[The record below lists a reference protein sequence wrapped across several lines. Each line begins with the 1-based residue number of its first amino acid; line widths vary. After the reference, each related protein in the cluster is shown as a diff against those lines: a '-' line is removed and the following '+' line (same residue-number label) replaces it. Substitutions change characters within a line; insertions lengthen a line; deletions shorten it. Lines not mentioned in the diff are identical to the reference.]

1 MTSHKTRQTLILLI
15 ATLALLI
22 PFRANA
28 QTDAQLSQYYQVPTY
43 YNPAAV
49 GQTDLLR
56 IRAGA
61 RLQWIGIDN
70 APRTFLATA
79 DMPVKLFG
87 KRLGTGIVINQE
99 SLGLSSTLNLNAQI
113 GYKFKKWGG
122 EFTAALSVGM
132 YDQSFKGSEV
142 NIPDDDDFH
151 QGSDNAIPTQ
161 DLHGTAFDLGAGVW
175 YKHPR
180 FWAGLSMTHIT
191 SPTVTL
197 NSEGSSGDA
206 QGEHTFEFN
215 TGRTL
220 YFMAGGN
227 IPVKNTLFE
236 IMPSMLV
243 KSDFTFTTAEL
254 TARCRYNKFLTFGI
268 GYRYDDSVYATI
280 AAEIK
285 GIFIGYA
292 YDYPTSAIAKASS
305 GSHELFVGY
314 SLKLNL
320 GDKNRNRHKAIRIM

>member
-1 MTSHKTRQTLILLI
+1 MKFFRLINLPACVLAI
-15 ATLALLI
+15 ASLLI
-22 PFRANA
+22 PSFAKA
-28 QTDAQLSQYYQVPTY
+28 QTDAQFSQYYEVPTY
-43 YNPAAV
+43 YNPAAI

-56 IRAGA
+56 IRGGA

-79 DMPVKLFG
+79 DMPLKLFN
-87 KRLGTGIVINQE
+87 KRFGVGVVINQE
-99 SLGLSSTLNLNAQI
+99 SLGLYKTLNLNAQL
-113 GYKFKKWGG
+113 GFKFKKWGG
-122 EFTAALSVGM
+122 EFTAAVGLGM
-132 YDQSFKGSEV
+132 YDQSFKGTEV
-142 NIPDDDDFH
+142 NIPDNDDYH

-161 DLHGTAFDLGAGVW
+161 DLHGTAFDIAAGIW
-175 YKHPR
+175 YKHKK
-180 FWAGLSMTHIT
+180 FWAGLSMNHIT
-191 SPTVTL
+191 SPGVTL

-206 QGEHTFEFN
+206 QGEYIYEFK

-227 IPVKNTLFE
+227 IPVNNTLFE
-236 IMPSMLV
+236 IMPSAMV
-243 KSDFTFTTAEL
+243 KSDFTFTTAEI
-254 TARCRYNKFLTFGI
+254 TARCRYNKFLTFGV
-268 GYRYDDSVYATI
+268 GYRYDDSVYATV

-305 GSHELFVGY
+305 GTHEVFVGY

-320 GDKNRNRHKAIRIM
+320 GDKNRNKHKAIRIM